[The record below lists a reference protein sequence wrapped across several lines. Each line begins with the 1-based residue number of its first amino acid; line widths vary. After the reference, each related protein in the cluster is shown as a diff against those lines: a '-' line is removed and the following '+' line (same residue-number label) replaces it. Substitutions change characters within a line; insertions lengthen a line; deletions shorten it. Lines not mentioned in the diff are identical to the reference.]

1 MFKRIIR
8 TILVSFALLT
18 PIVSEATHIVG
29 GELYYTYLGNNN
41 YEIRLTVYRDCFYG
55 VPPFDE
61 PAYVGVWD
69 ANNNLVNT
77 LYLYTNGDSST
88 VPPIINSPC
97 FIPPTNVCYRVA
109 NYRTTVN
116 LPPIA
121 GGYQLTYQRCC
132 RNQTILNIVSPLS
145 TGATLYAT
153 IPGTPIQNSNPV
165 FNSLPPPFICSGLAF
180 DFDHSATDA
189 DGDSLVYEI
198 CTPFDGASQQN
209 PQPLPQAFPPPYNQV
224 FYQSPFN
231 LGNLLGG
238 TPLSIDAQT
247 GQLTATPNTIGQFV
261 IGICVNEYRNGVLL
275 SRSRRDYQ
283 LNVVACPSLVVAAV
297 QTPLLTCG
305 SNTVQFTNN
314 SFGASTYLWDFGDPT
329 TTLDI
334 SNAINPSYT
343 YPDTGTYNVTLIAYS
358 AFNPGCADTTT
369 GSVTLLPDYIVDFN
383 YLTNF
388 CSYSVLFNDTSNTSS
403 GSTTQ
408 WLWNFGDGSPPSN
421 NPDPSHVFPGPG
433 TYNVTLTA
441 TSSLGCR
448 ETLSKTI
455 TLPAQVSVTTSSQ
468 SVNCNGDCDGIALAI
483 ANNGTPPYTFVW
495 NDPNNQVTPTATGLC
510 SGNYQVQVTDALGCT
525 TTQNVT
531 VGTPD
536 LLNVSGSS
544 TNDYCNGLCIGSTSI
559 NISGG
564 VAPYTISWNDP
575 NNQSSITAT
584 NLCQGYYS
592 ALITDVNGCSI
603 ESDSIEVQLSTFIP
617 EVLATISDD
626 TIYLGQSV
634 LLGATTNAFGTVSYS
649 WVPTTGL
656 SNPNISNP
664 TATPTETITYIVTMT
679 DSNGC
684 SNLDSVT
691 VVVKEVVCEEPE
703 IFIPSAF
710 TPNEDNNNDWVFV
723 RGNTIRNLLFRIY
736 NRWGELVFESNDPSN
751 GWDGKYNGKLAT
763 PAVYVYYVEAI
774 CFDNQRFFKKGNISL
789 IR

>member
-1 MFKRIIR
+1 
-8 TILVSFALLT
+8 
-18 PIVSEATHIVG
+18 
-29 GELYYTYLGNNN
+29 
-41 YEIRLTVYRDCFYG
+41 
-55 VPPFDE
+55 
-61 PAYVGVWD
+61 
-69 ANNNLVNT
+69 
-77 LYLYTNGDSST
+77 
-88 VPPIINSPC
+88 
-97 FIPPTNVCYRVA
+97 
-109 NYRTTVN
+109 
-116 LPPIA
+116 
-121 GGYQLTYQRCC
+121 
-132 RNQTILNIVSPLS
+132 
-145 TGATLYAT
+145 
-153 IPGTPIQNSNPV
+153 
-165 FNSLPPPFICSGLAF
+165 
-180 DFDHSATDA
+180 
-189 DGDSLVYEI
+189 
-198 CTPFDGASQQN
+198 
-209 PQPLPQAFPPPYNQV
+209 
-224 FYQSPFN
+224 
-231 LGNLLGG
+231 
-238 TPLSIDAQT
+238 
-247 GQLTATPNTIGQFV
+247 
-261 IGICVNEYRNGVLL
+261 
-275 SRSRRDYQ
+275 
-283 LNVVACPSLVVAAV
+283 
-297 QTPLLTCG
+297 
-305 SNTVQFTNN
+305 
-314 SFGASTYLWDFGDPT
+314 
-329 TTLDI
+329 
-334 SNAINPSYT
+334 
-343 YPDTGTYNVTLIAYS
+343 
-358 AFNPGCADTTT
+358 
-369 GSVTLLPDYIVDFN
+369 
-383 YLTNF
+383 
-388 CSYSVLFNDTSNTSS
+388 
-403 GSTTQ
+403 
-408 WLWNFGDGSPPSN
+408 
-421 NPDPSHVFPGPG
+421 
-433 TYNVTLTA
+433 
-441 TSSLGCR
+441 
-448 ETLSKTI
+448 
-455 TLPAQVSVTTSSQ
+455 VTTSSQ
-468 SVNCNGDCDGIALAI
+468 SVNCNGDCDGIALAT

-592 ALITDVNGCSI
+592 AFITDVNGCSI